1 MKKVNFNAGRLVG
14 RMLCAAAVLL
24 PVRSVQAQNLFVSN
38 YTSTGPVYEFTP
50 GGGQCTFVSGLPYS
64 EGLAFNSAGD
74 LFVGMQNN
82 GDIYEY
88 ATGGSRSTFATGL
101 NGPWGMA
108 FNSSGVMFEA
118 DGDSGHIY
126 EISPGGQ
133 KTTFASGLDY
143 PLALAFN
150 NQGDLFESDWGSGD
164 IYEYTPGGTR
174 TTFASGL
181 TPDGLAFDAS
191 GDLFDADITSGNIYE
206 FVNNNGILNS
216 IPIVFASGLNH
227 PLGLAFNSAGD
238 LFESDFGTGNIY
250 EFTPDGTKSTFASGL
265 PAPGMLAFD
274 GLALPVPEPSTL
286 GLLAA
291 GTAASFIC
299 FRQKKPIHR
308 V

>member
-1 MKKVNFNAGRLVG
+1 MKTTRFSAGRLMAG
-14 RMLCAAAVLL
+14 MLCAAAALL
-24 PVRSVQAQNLFVSN
+24 LADGAQAQNLFVSN

-50 GGGQCTFVSGLPYS
+50 DGGQSTYVSGLPYS
-64 EGLAFNSAGD
+64 EGVAFDSAGD

-88 ATGGSRSTFATGL
+88 TPGGSRQTFATGL

-126 EISPGGQ
+126 KISASGQ

-143 PLALAFN
+143 PLAVAFN
-150 NQGDLFESDWGSGD
+150 NQGDLFESDWGSGN
-164 IYEYTPGGTR
+164 IYEFAPNGTR
-174 TTFASGL
+174 TTFASGI

-216 IPIVFASGLNH
+216 TPIVFASGLNH

-265 PAPGMLAFD
+265 PAPGMLAFE

-286 GLLAA
+286 WLLAV
-291 GTAASFIC
+291 GTAAAFIYLC
-299 FRQKKPIHR
+299 QKKPGYRI
-308 V
+308 